1 MFQKIMDRFPDDK
14 LPDHLI
20 PPAAN
25 HQPNSNSPRLY
36 IQPPHPTH
44 PIRSGQYLK
53 SVVLAEMESKGI
65 DTIHSKKRKIHENMA
80 TDVADKEE
88 FRWRLV
94 PGAALTPFPEVTPGE
109 MFDTRAEDLRETMG
123 PRRGGS
129 SSRGEKR
136 GPPRDF
142 LYDRRDKPPFTRSAH
157 QPSNAGASGSSS
169 PLLRTLSQ
177 APGHE
182 RFRSTYQRSPAGQR
196 RHYTSA
202 REMWPNSQTETS
214 LPRSPY
220 MKSESRRAPGAL
232 APVSTEPA
240 RPSFNP
246 LATRPAGYGYLEDGL
261 VFFHDK
267 DKVPQKE
274 ESSPSKKYVKPS
286 LTAVLKSRPKWAPI
300 GFSRMK
306 REIALNG
313 WKKEL
318 DLHRKAGKGQESPKY
333 PRVPPVKVASPSDE
347 LHVFGRSEKPPHRDL
362 PPQIPQTT
370 TVDKYYARTAA
381 PDYGRSTEP
390 RRPATSKQ
398 ESTQW
403 QRALKEMEANLT
415 ERKQKLQFGE
425 RDAPPNESKSGDVQ
439 EDPVT
444 VETITERIGEVSY
457 RAALK
462 LGGI

>member
-1 MFQKIMDRFPDDK
+1 MLAAAMRRVSTLVREDPTRAKSYIFWATEQARKLVVEVLKEESAEKFGLRTPVMFQKIMDRFPDDK

-53 SVVLAEMESKGI
+53 SVVLAEMESKGQVELIRIIRGKVDENGNRI

-109 MFDTRAEDLRETMG
+109 MFDMRAEDLRETMG

-246 LATRPAGYGYLEDGL
+246 LATRPAGYGYLEDRL

-274 ESSPSKKYVKPS
+274 EVILFDDEVNILVIFRSVVTLEEIRQAFVDSCSKEQAQVGTYRL
-286 LTAVLKSRPKWAPI
+286 LTHEKGDCPKW
-300 GFSRMK
+300 MEK
-306 REIALNG
+306 R
-313 WKKEL
+313 
-318 DLHRKAGKGQESPKY
+318 
-333 PRVPPVKVASPSDE
+333 
-347 LHVFGRSEKPPHRDL
+347 
-362 PPQIPQTT
+362 T
-370 TVDKYYARTAA
+370 
-381 PDYGRSTEP
+381 
-390 RRPATSKQ
+390 
-398 ESTQW
+398 
-403 QRALKEMEANLT
+403 
-415 ERKQKLQFGE
+415 
-425 RDAPPNESKSGDVQ
+425 
-439 EDPVT
+439 
-444 VETITERIGEVSY
+444 
-457 RAALK
+457 
-462 LGGI
+462 